1 MERVPLLEHLSFL
14 WAFVVLVHSNHPFH
28 LVQVDLGVWVVLVQH
43 TPIYFFDLNGVIAVH
58 DQMVAVNH
66 LLHHHLHHHHHHHHF
81 LHFPLGE
88 VAYHLLHY
96 HHHYH
101 YHLHYH
107 QVVELLLHLPVTEA
121 VFYPFLRAVT
131 QFLHPHHLVVV
142 VGLHHPQ

>member
-1 MERVPLLEHLSFL
+1 MEQVLLLGHLLFL
-14 WAFVVLVHSNHPFH
+14 WASVVLVHPDHLFH

-43 TPIYFFDLNGVIAVH
+43 TPIYLFDLNGVMAVH
-58 DQMVAVNH
+58 DQTVVVNH
-66 LLHHHLHHHHHHHHF
+66 LLHHHF
-81 LHFPLGE
+81 LHFSLGE

-96 HHHYH
+96 HHHFH

-107 QVVELLLHLPVTEA
+107 QMVELLHLLVTEA
-121 VFYPFLRAVT
+121 FFYPFLRLVN